1 MSWKESY
8 QKKLV
13 SVEDAAAAIK
23 SNDRIWYSPVS
34 SAPFDLINAI
44 CKRKDEL
51 KNVSM
56 FSGMVLYPF
65 EYFKAEYK
73 GHISHTTVFLGPV
86 ERSMFDQGNI

>member
-8 QKKLV
+8 KKKLV

-23 SNDRIWYSPVS
+23 SNDRIWHSPVS

-51 KNVSM
+51 KN
-56 FSGMVLYPF
+56 
-65 EYFKAEYK
+65 
-73 GHISHTTVFLGPV
+73 
-86 ERSMFDQGNI
+86 R